1 MSEET
6 VPKRRRP
13 SPVDTA
19 GGAASGSAATG
30 GVSSGSAAAAP
41 LPAETEYSHRK
52 GLHKVTK
59 QHMLLAQIQII
70 LCACATASDPGAAL
84 DEIEQLLEARTDS
97 EDEAPASERITLPPV
112 DVANCHQQ

>member
-19 GGAASGSAATG
+19 GGAASASAATG

-41 LPAETEYSHRK
+41 LPAETESSHRK
-52 GLHKVTK
+52 RLHKVTK
-59 QHMLLAQIQII
+59 QHMLLAQIKSI
-70 LCACATASDPGAAL
+70 CACATVSDPGAAL

-112 DVANCHQQ
+112 DVAKCQQQ

>member
-1 MSEET
+1 MSEAT

-13 SPVDTA
+13 RPGPTA
-19 GGAASGSAATG
+19 GGAASGSAAAG

-52 GLHKVTK
+52 RLIKVAK
-59 QHMLLAQIQII
+59 QHMLLAQIKSI
-70 LCACATASDPGAAL
+70 CACATVSDPGAAL

-97 EDEAPASERITLPPV
+97 EDEAPASMRMTLPAE
-112 DVANCHQQ
+112 DVANCDQQ